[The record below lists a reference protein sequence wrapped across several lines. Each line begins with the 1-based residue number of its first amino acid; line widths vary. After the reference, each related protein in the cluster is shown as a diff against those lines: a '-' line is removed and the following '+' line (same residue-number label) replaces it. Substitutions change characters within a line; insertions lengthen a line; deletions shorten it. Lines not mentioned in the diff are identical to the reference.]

1 MTAPFVRAGI
11 AARPGSS
18 PPLLGVDLGGTKI
31 AAAVLSPGG
40 AVGEQ
45 RRTPTPAGYDDL
57 LVALRDLAD
66 SLAPDRDTPLGLGM
80 PGSVSPSSG
89 RVRNANLTY
98 LNGRDF
104 PADLEAATGR
114 RVRVANDADCFTLS
128 EAVDGAA
135 AGARV
140 VFGVIIGTGAGGG
153 VTVDGALLPGAGGI
167 AGEWGHVPLPWPTVE
182 ENPGP
187 ACWCGL
193 HGCLERWVSGP
204 GFEDDHRRRPGA
216 DGSLRAPAIVARAA
230 QGDPAARAALD
241 AYVGRLGRG
250 LAVICNILDPE
261 VIVLGGGMSNVE
273 ALYARLPDAMAPY
286 VFTDR
291 PVARVV
297 KNLHGDASGVR
308 GAAWLWSPRP
318 ERGGG

>member
-1 MTAPFVRAGI
+1 MTAPFG
-11 AARPGSS
+11 RPATGVS
-18 PPLLGVDLGGTKI
+18 PGPAQPLLGVDLGGTKI
-31 AAAVLSPGG
+31 AGALLPPGG
-40 AVGEQ
+40 GVGEH
-45 RRTPTPAGYDDL
+45 RRTPTPSGYDEL
-57 LVALRDLAD
+57 LAALRDLAD
-66 SLAPDRDTPLGLGM
+66 SLAPDRATPLGLGM
-80 PGSVSPSSG
+80 PGSVSPATG

-98 LNGRDF
+98 LNGRDL

-153 VTVDGALLPGAGGI
+153 VAVDGALLPGAGGI
-167 AGEWGHVPLPWPTVE
+167 AGEWGHIPLPWPAPE

-204 GFEDDHRRRPGA
+204 GFEADHRRRPGA
-216 DGSLRAPAIVARAA
+216 DPALRAPEIMVRAA
-230 QGDPAARAALD
+230 AGEGPERAALD

-250 LAVICNILDPE
+250 LAVICNILDPA
-261 VIVLGGGMSNVE
+261 VIVLGGGLSNVQ
-273 ALYARLPDAMAPY
+273 ALYDRLPDAMAPY

-318 ERGGG
+318 ERGAG